1 MPRIAPAV
9 PIPLALLLRLLLLLS
24 IAPLP
29 VGCVSSF
36 IYFPDREISAPPP
49 ELGLSP
55 EWVFFTAPDGV
66 RLSAWYVAGEKPRGL
81 ILFFHGNGGNISD
94 YSDSLALFRD
104 LGYASLAVD
113 YHGYG
118 RSGGVP
124 SETATY
130 LDAEAAWQYAVGPL
144 QFAPRDVIVWG
155 FSLGGAIAAWLAR
168 AHDPGMLVLQSA
180 FTRLRDAAA
189 HLYPWAPTKLLVG
202 DRYSTETFLDD
213 VRCPV
218 LVIHSPD
225 DETIPYALGQ
235 RLFDRAKP
243 PKRFLQIRG
252 GHDTGDLRAV
262 IGEPLDY
269 RMWRPAQ

>member
-1 MPRIAPAV
+1 MPRIASAV
-9 PIPLALLLRLLLLLS
+9 PLPPLRLLRLLLLLS
-24 IAPLP
+24 ITLLP
-29 VGCVSSF
+29 IGCIETF
-36 IYFPDREISAPPP
+36 IYFPDREISALPP

-55 EWVFFTAPDGV
+55 EWVFFTAADGV
-66 RLSAWYVAGEKPRGL
+66 RLSAWYVAKENPRGL
-81 ILFFHGNGGNISD
+81 ILFFHGNGGNISE
-94 YSDSLALFRD
+94 YADSLALFRD

-118 RSGGVP
+118 RSEGDP

-130 LDAEAAWQYAVGPL
+130 LDAEAAWQYAVTTL
-144 QFAPRDVIVWG
+144 EFAPRDVTVWG

-168 AHDPGMLVLQSA
+168 AHDPGMLVLESS

-202 DRYSTETFLDD
+202 DQYSTETFLDD

-225 DETIPYALGQ
+225 DETVPYALGQ
-235 RLFDRAKP
+235 RLFERARP

-252 GHDTGDLRAV
+252 RHDAGDVRAV
-262 IGEPLDY
+262 SVESFDY
-269 RMWRPAQ
+269 RMWTPAQ